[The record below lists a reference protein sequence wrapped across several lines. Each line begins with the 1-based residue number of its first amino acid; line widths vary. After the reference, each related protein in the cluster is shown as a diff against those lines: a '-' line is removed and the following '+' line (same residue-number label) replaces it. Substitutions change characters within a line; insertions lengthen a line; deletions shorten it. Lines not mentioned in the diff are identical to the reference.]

1 MSICACGTA
10 RATTDGGPARSRRG
24 SEPTGRWTATSAPAT
39 TSRKRGGRKSL
50 LREVTRKLVAAQEG
64 ERARIAREL
73 HDDLGQQVALLVSHL
88 ETITSDRHLR
98 QELDHAR
105 ESLHAIASALT
116 NLSHQL
122 HPGKVKLIGLSNS
135 LEGLCR
141 DFSGEHGIHVS
152 LVTKE
157 VPRDLAEDCGVTLYR
172 VAQEAVRNAVKH
184 SGATGIAVELTGA
197 LGQLT
202 LRVSDDGKGFDPMT
216 SQASGLGLLTMR
228 ERVELAGGVLTVE
241 PVDPRGTTINV
252 VVPMVMASETETPA
266 LPVAARPVPV
276 PRRSRTRTGRP

>member
-10 RATTDGGPARSRRG
+10 RATSDGGPAGSRRG
-24 SEPTGRWTATSAPAT
+24 SEPTGQVDGYVGTCHNVTETRRAQA
-39 TSRKRGGRKSL
+39 L

-105 ESLHAIASALT
+105 ESLHAIATALT
-116 NLSHQL
+116 SLSHQL

-152 LVTKE
+152 LLTKE
-157 VPRDLAEDCGVTLYR
+157 VPRDLAEDCGVALYR

-184 SGATGIAVELTGA
+184 SGATGIAVELTAA

-202 LRVSDDGKGFDPMT
+202 LRVSDDGKGFDPLT
-216 SQASGLGLLTMR
+216 SQGSGLGLLTMR

-241 PVDPRGTTINV
+241 PVNPRGTTINV

-276 PRRSRTRTGRP
+276 PRRSRTRIGHP

>member
-1 MSICACGTA
+1 M
-10 RATTDGGPARSRRG
+10 
-24 SEPTGRWTATSAPAT
+24 
-39 TSRKRGGRKSL
+39 
-50 LREVTRKLVAAQEG
+50 
-64 ERARIAREL
+64 
-73 HDDLGQQVALLVSHL
+73 
-88 ETITSDRHLR
+88 
-98 QELDHAR
+98 
-105 ESLHAIASALT
+105 
-116 NLSHQL
+116 
-122 HPGKVKLIGLSNS
+122 SNS

-141 DFSGEHGIHVS
+141 DFSGEHGIHIS

-228 ERVELAGGVLTVE
+228 ERVELAGGVLTIE
-241 PVDPRGTTINV
+241 PVKPHGTTINV
-252 VVPMVMASETETPA
+252 VVPIVTEAETPA
-266 LPVAARPVPV
+266 LPVAAEPGPVPG
-276 PRRSRTRTGRP
+276 RSRARTGDDIR